1 MVALGVVFAVTKAG
15 FCRLDS
21 MGFFLLFVIVD

>member
-1 MVALGVVFAVTKAG
+1 MVFAATKAD
-15 FCRLDS
+15 FCRVDS

>member
-1 MVALGVVFAVTKAG
+1 MVFAATKAG
-15 FCRLDS
+15 FCRVDS